1 MTVIWELV
9 EVQFP
14 DLLPQNPKGQAS
26 SPLPFGA
33 AGLEDGSSIPRLK
46 EMFCRASQPGQE
58 PGQEPSPLPPPH
70 RGHLP
75 ELPSLPYS
83 PGKSSVVHNRLSMGI
98 YGSFVHDHPN
108 SEATKLPFSRQMG
121 K

>member
-58 PGQEPSPLPPPH
+58 PGQEPSPLPPPT
-70 RGHLP
+70 GVTFQNS
-75 ELPSLPYS
+75 LPSHTAQERAP
-83 PGKSSVVHNRLSMGI
+83 
-98 YGSFVHDHPN
+98 
-108 SEATKLPFSRQMG
+108 
-121 K
+121 